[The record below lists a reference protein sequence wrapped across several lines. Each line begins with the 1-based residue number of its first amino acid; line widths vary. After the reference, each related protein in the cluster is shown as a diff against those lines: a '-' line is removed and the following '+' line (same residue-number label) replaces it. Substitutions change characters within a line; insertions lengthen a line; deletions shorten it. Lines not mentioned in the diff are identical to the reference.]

1 MIPIKFEDIFD
12 KEFISKYKNFVLYGE
27 EWNGERYKFK
37 ICNSKIKFDK
47 SGDESLNDVITWIK
61 ENHPN
66 KTVKEFFKFV
76 DKNIGTILVG
86 NFNEIKEIARR
97 FNEISIIEKIK
108 KICREIFNYN
118 KLYNK
123 REYSYFIGNILN
135 VFYKKIKVCPYCN
148 RQYIDVFN
156 NTERTFDFEHHFH
169 KSKYWIFSI
178 NLANLLPSCKS
189 CNQRKGTI
197 DVLSEEF
204 LSPYEDIR
212 VSFLIEYDGKEIGNT
227 NSLNATESS
236 IKKIIVEQDEGSNVE
251 KLYLEELYQL
261 HKDIVAE
268 IEFKKRVYSEGIR
281 KIFDE
286 KTFDSLEG
294 FEEIY
299 RLIFANYI
307 PTSEEDS
314 LILLRRPLSKLTFDI
329 YRELNNTP

>member
-1 MIPIKFEDIFD
+1 MIPIRFENIFD
-12 KEFISKYKNFVLYGE
+12 TKFLSKYKEFVLYGK
-27 EWNGERYKFK
+27 EWNGEKYRFK
-37 ICNSKIKFDK
+37 IRNSEVKFDK
-47 SGDESLNDVITWIK
+47 SGDKSLNDVITWIK
-61 ENHPN
+61 ENHSN
-66 KTVKEFFKFV
+66 ETVKEFFKFV
-76 DKNIGTILVG
+76 DKNIETILVG
-86 NFNEIKEIARR
+86 NFNEIKELARR
-97 FNEISIIEKIK
+97 FNEISINEEIK

-156 NTERTFDFEHHFH
+156 DTERTFDFEHHFH

-178 NLANLLPSCKS
+178 SLANLLPSCKS

-197 DVLSEEF
+197 DVLGEEF

-212 VSFLIEYDGKEIGNT
+212 VSFSIECNGGKIGNT
-227 NSLNATESS
+227 NSLDAIESS
-236 IKKIIVEQDEGSNVE
+236 IEKIIVEQAEGSNIE
-251 KLYLEELYQL
+251 KLYLKELYQL

-268 IEFKKRVYSEGIR
+268 IELKKRAFPEIR
-281 KIFDE
+281 KVFDE
-286 KTFDSLEG
+286 KAFDSLEG

-314 LILLRRPLSKLTFDI
+314 LIFLKRPLSKLTFDI